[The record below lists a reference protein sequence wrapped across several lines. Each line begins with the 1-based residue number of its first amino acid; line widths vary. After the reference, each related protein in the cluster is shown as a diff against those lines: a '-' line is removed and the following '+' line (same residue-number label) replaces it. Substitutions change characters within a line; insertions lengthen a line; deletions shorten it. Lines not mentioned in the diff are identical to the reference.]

1 MDPYCTSGTAAVA
14 AVAVDLGC
22 ELVVGVCSTHG
33 SGGRELPVADGR
45 SPGPGHRGTRR

>member
-22 ELVVGVCSTHG
+22 ELVVGVARTHG
-33 SGGRELPVADGR
+33 SGGRELPVAVGH
-45 SPGPGHRGTRR
+45 PEHRGTRR